1 MKIADRMGG
10 VVLLAFAG
18 YILITS
24 LTMEYVTEGVP
35 GPGFLPFWTSLILGG
50 AAVMILVN
58 SWKKPLKGLLMANR
72 TVMWRTVIFGLGM
85 AAMAFLIPYLGM
97 ILTLVLFML
106 FAVPFL
112 GARDKLK
119 ILASVV
125 LVPLFVYV
133 LFQFVLQIPLPVG
146 PWRF

>member
-1 MKIADRMGG
+1 MKIVDRMGG
-10 VVLLAFAG
+10 GVLLAFAG
-18 YILITS
+18 YIMITS
-24 LTMEYVTEGVP
+24 LSMEYVKEGVP

-50 AAVMILVN
+50 AAIMILVN

-72 TVMWRTVIFGLGM
+72 TVLWRTVIFFL
-85 AAMAFLIPYLGM
+85 AMVVMVFLIPYLGM
-97 ILTLVLFML
+97 VVTLALFML

-112 GARDKLK
+112 GARDRLK

-133 LFQFVLQIPLPVG
+133 LFQFVLQVPLPVG

>member
-1 MKIADRMGG
+1 M
-10 VVLLAFAG
+10 
-18 YILITS
+18 ITS
-24 LTMEYVTEGVP
+24 LSMEYVKEGVP

-50 AAVMILVN
+50 AAIMILVN

-72 TVMWRTVIFGLGM
+72 TVLWRTVIFFL
-85 AAMAFLIPYLGM
+85 AMVVMVFLIPYLGM
-97 ILTLVLFML
+97 VVTLALFML

-112 GARDKLK
+112 GARDRLK

-133 LFQFVLQIPLPVG
+133 LFQFVLQVPLPVG